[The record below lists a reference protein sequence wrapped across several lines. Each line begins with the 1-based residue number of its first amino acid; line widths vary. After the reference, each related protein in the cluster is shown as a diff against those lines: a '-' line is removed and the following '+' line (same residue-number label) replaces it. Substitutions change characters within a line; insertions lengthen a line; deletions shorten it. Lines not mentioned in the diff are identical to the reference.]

1 MTRKT
6 KKQREAELL
15 QRIEDIYA
23 GACGGVLQDEMEPD
37 LQDVERIIPA
47 VKERFNLPESLCL
60 FRHYNLAEFAS
71 PKKLCAWILRNKPHI
86 DYCRKKDLEEGD
98 E

>member
-23 GACGGVLQDEMEPD
+23 GAYGGSFGEYDALS
-37 LQDVERIIPA
+37 LSHAAKIIPA
-47 VKERFNLPESLCL
+47 IKDRLKIPTKAVIFEPRFLD
-60 FRHYNLAEFAS
+60 EFES
-71 PKKLCAWILRNKPHI
+71 PKRLIVWIIDNEDYLDELR
-86 DYCRKKDLEEGD
+86 KDEKQEEGK
-98 E
+98 